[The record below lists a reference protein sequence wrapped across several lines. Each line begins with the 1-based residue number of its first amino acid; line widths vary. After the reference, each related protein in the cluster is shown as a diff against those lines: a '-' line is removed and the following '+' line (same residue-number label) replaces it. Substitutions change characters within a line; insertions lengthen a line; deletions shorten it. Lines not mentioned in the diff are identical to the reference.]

1 MCGIFGVVAP
11 SGRGVDPDVLWCG
24 THRVR
29 HRGPDDWGFV
39 GVCPIARRIPP
50 STEWRWWEEREVAG
64 AYRVGLGNRRLSI
77 LDLSEAGRMPMN
89 LPGTGLWITFN
100 GEIYNYLEL
109 RSELA
114 ARRQFATRT
123 DTEVL
128 LAAYAEWGPDC
139 LARLNGMYAFAI
151 WDGGRERLF
160 LARDRF
166 GEKPLY
172 YTQAGSG
179 FTFGSELKQFLE
191 DETFPPDIDQPAL
204 ADLLLN
210 SIHDHDERTLFAA
223 AKQLPPAHWMEFDVR
238 AGKLKGPFCY
248 WAPPVADDFDAA
260 RDREFSEKLPFL
272 LADSIRLRLRSDVKV
287 GFCLSG
293 GVDSTAIC
301 ALAAL
306 QSADPGRMTA
316 YTVSFPGYPE
326 DEGDVAAECADRAG
340 VRHVRVTFS
349 PRDLWNGLDEMVA
362 SHDEPSGAGGST
374 FASRRVFEAARDD
387 GTVVLL
393 NGQGGDELLAGYD
406 KFFFF
411 WFQILLSRGRVGRA
425 TSAVASYLRRNGLDR
440 WQFANAR
447 RYFPGRLRHRLTGIW
462 QMARPEFRR
471 SAAPD
476 AGVGGGPSLNERLYK
491 DLNQF
496 SLPSLLHWE
505 DRNSMAVGTEARLPL
520 LDHRIAEAV
529 LATSAQT
536 KLSHGFTKYSLRQ
549 AMQNL
554 LPATV
559 CWQTKKRG
567 FDTPLRSWLRGELAA
582 PMRGLLSRPSSGLDE
597 FLDQKRLLHC
607 FDTFVATGAATL
619 TEYQWFRLAGTSLWL
634 EQLKESPHIPAR
646 ELAGPER
653 ETEYSAQRAP
663 ASSH

>member
-39 GVCPIARRIPP
+39 GACPVARRIPP

-89 LPGTGLWITFN
+89 LPGTELWITFN

-114 ARRQFATRT
+114 ARRRFATRT

-139 LARLNGMYAFAI
+139 LARLNGMYAFAV

-172 YTQAGSG
+172 YAQAGSG

-191 DETFPPDIDQPAL
+191 DETFAPDIDKPAL

-223 AKQLPPAHWMEFDVR
+223 ARQLPPAHWMEFDVR

-293 GVDSTAIC
+293 GIDSTAIC

-306 QSADPGRMTA
+306 ESADPGRMTA

-362 SHDEPSGAGGST
+362 STTNRAARAARRSPRGVSSRRRATTARWFCSTGREVTSCWPAMTNSFSSGSRFCFLEAESGAPPPPLRATCEGMGST
-374 FASRRVFEAARDD
+374 DGNSPMLAVTFPDGCATGSRESGNWPGRSFAARQRW
-387 GTVVLL
+387 TR
-393 NGQGGDELLAGYD
+393 EWAAA
-406 KFFFF
+406 
-411 WFQILLSRGRVGRA
+411 RA
-425 TSAVASYLRRNGLDR
+425 STSGSTR
-440 WQFANAR
+440 
-447 RYFPGRLRHRLTGIW
+447 T
-462 QMARPEFRR
+462 
-471 SAAPD
+471 
-476 AGVGGGPSLNERLYK
+476 
-491 DLNQF
+491 
-496 SLPSLLHWE
+496 
-505 DRNSMAVGTEARLPL
+505 
-520 LDHRIAEAV
+520 
-529 LATSAQT
+529 
-536 KLSHGFTKYSLRQ
+536 
-549 AMQNL
+549 
-554 LPATV
+554 
-559 CWQTKKRG
+559 
-567 FDTPLRSWLRGELAA
+567 
-582 PMRGLLSRPSSGLDE
+582 
-597 FLDQKRLLHC
+597 
-607 FDTFVATGAATL
+607 
-619 TEYQWFRLAGTSLWL
+619 
-634 EQLKESPHIPAR
+634 
-646 ELAGPER
+646 
-653 ETEYSAQRAP
+653 
-663 ASSH
+663 